1 MPPFLSFVTLGALLT
16 QDFSPH
22 FQKLELFRDLTP
34 SDLNKFL
41 SESREESFETE
52 RVIFKEGAELDRFY
66 VVLEGQVEIW
76 KDFGT
81 PYADILAIHGPG
93 ACFGEMSLID
103 DLPRSATVK
112 TATPVRLLSLE
123 KPRFRQIITENP
135 SIALL
140 IMRTVS
146 KMVRVSNDA
155 FQVGLRQKN
164 LMLET
169 AYEDLKRVQADRI
182 RDERLSTLGKFASLI
197 IHDLRNPIS
206 IVMGYGEML
215 ALPSQSPERTAVMV
229 QKLLL
234 QVEKLNRMVG
244 ELLDYSRGNIRLSL
258 SPLSLGDLFA
268 KLADQYLSQLKAK
281 EVELRIDN
289 QVIEPLLVDQER
301 LMRVF
306 SNLIDNALKAMRRG
320 GVLGLKAF
328 RQGGDVIVHVSDT
341 GEGMPEEVVKNLFE
355 PFFSASSSGGTGL
368 GMVVVAN
375 VIEAHQGTV
384 NVSSVPGEGTT
395 IELKLPLHR
404 HSLV

>member
-1 MPPFLSFVTLGALLT
+1 
-16 QDFSPH
+16 
-22 FQKLELFRDLTP
+22 
-34 SDLNKFL
+34 
-41 SESREESFETE
+41 
-52 RVIFKEGAELDRFY
+52 
-66 VVLEGQVEIW
+66 
-76 KDFGT
+76 
-81 PYADILAIHGPG
+81 
-93 ACFGEMSLID
+93 
-103 DLPRSATVK
+103 
-112 TATPVRLLSLE
+112 
-123 KPRFRQIITENP
+123 
-135 SIALL
+135 
-140 IMRTVS
+140 
-146 KMVRVSNDA
+146 
-155 FQVGLRQKN
+155 
-164 LMLET
+164 
-169 AYEDLKRVQADRI
+169 
-182 RDERLSTLGKFASLI
+182 
-197 IHDLRNPIS
+197 
-206 IVMGYGEML
+206 
-215 ALPSQSPERTAVMV
+215 MV

-281 EVELRIDN
+281 KVELRIDN

-320 GVLGLKAF
+320 GVLGLKSF

-384 NVSSVPGEGTT
+384 NVSSVPGEGTK